1 MARHTGHD
9 EEPDAYASP
18 PCFLHELDPAWT
30 GAAARARPTPRAS
43 SARSPP
49 ASGGRTV
56 VAEDGEIVAF
66 VDHAPIRARA
76 TCRSSARAHL
86 CLRSTSCQQTWRRG
100 SCTWGS
106 GSRGCHKALY
116 GVARVGF
123 VFSGNDVAHVHA
135 HVIPL
140 HEPTDVTSRRF
151 IAEREL
157 TFTGRPKART
167 GDGAGRRG
175 RVGGAVG
182 SGSRPA
188 PAARMGQAQGA

>member
-1 MARHTGHD
+1 MNGHD

-30 GAAARARPTPRAS
+30 GLAAAPGPADAACEFCQIAAGTRRAHL
-43 SARSPP
+43 
-49 ASGGRTV
+49 
-56 VAEDGEIVAF
+56 VAEDGALVAF
-66 VDHAPIRARA
+66 VDHAPIREGHVQII
-76 TCRSSARAHL
+76 TRAHYACFEEL
-86 CLRSTSCQQTWRRG
+86 PADLAARILHLGQRIARV
-100 SCTWGS
+100 
-106 GSRGCHKALY
+106 HKALY

-157 TFTGRPKART
+157 TFAGRPKAS
-167 GDGAGRRG
+167 DAELA
-175 RVGGAVG
+175 RVAAAV
-182 SGSRPA
+182 S
-188 PAARMGQAQGA
+188 AALSER